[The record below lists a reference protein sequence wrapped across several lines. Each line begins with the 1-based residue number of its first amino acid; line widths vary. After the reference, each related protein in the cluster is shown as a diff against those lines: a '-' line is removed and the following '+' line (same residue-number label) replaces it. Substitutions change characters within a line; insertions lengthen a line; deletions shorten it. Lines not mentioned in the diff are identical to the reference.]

1 MGIMIIIYHYRAYG
15 AFILGDTLLMSL
27 MKLSPTGSYL
37 FNGFFTPD
45 VECSDRRISSKFA
58 QCVGPIL
65 LYLAGYDYDFIK
77 KQMTRIEAKSSLATH
92 HRQWKP
98 HSVILSLIEKGKA
111 DPAFYMTLKA
121 VNLLMRWSLGT
132 TYLTESGRIVRS
144 LHGLASGVAGHS
156 AITTMVYGL
165 TLQAMRNYR
174 AAHDL
179 DEDTYD
185 AGYMAEYFSK
195 MGPASMEPADK
206 MTKWFQIF
214 YFYPY
219 LGKWSTLARFSK
231 IIIIPFFSPI
241 IKVQWNKWSPP
252 IHAVL
257 NEPWER
263 VLGCRRKLVNG

>member
-45 VECSDRRISSKFA
+45 VECSDRRISSKVA

-98 HSVILSLIEKGKA
+98 HSVILSLIEKGKV
-111 DPAFYMTLKA
+111 DPAFYRTLKA

-132 TYLTESGRIVRS
+132 TTGRIVRS
-144 LHGLASGVAGHS
+144 LHGLASGVAGHL

-195 MGPASMEPADK
+195 MGFVFKQETVGVVNTSDCAEFCAFTMEAWHELEGIIGHPLV
-206 MTKWFQIF
+206 
-214 YFYPY
+214 YPPEKGSCFCAP
-219 LGKWSTLARFSK
+219 GKTCFVV
-231 IIIIPFFSPI
+231 P
-241 IKVQWNKWSPP
+241 
-252 IHAVL
+252 
-257 NEPWER
+257 
-263 VLGCRRKLVNG
+263 